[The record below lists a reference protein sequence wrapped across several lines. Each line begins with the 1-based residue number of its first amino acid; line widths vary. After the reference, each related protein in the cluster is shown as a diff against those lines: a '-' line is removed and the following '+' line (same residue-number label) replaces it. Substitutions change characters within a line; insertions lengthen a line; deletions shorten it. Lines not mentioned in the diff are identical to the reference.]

1 MCLSGLDYFSTLG
14 YQPAIAA
21 LAAGLLSPVA
31 TFVLVLVTLGAALPM
46 YRRVARE
53 SPHGQGSIAML
64 ERLLPHWRGKLLVL
78 VLLGFAV
85 TDFMITITL
94 SAADASAH
102 LIENPFAPQALEG
115 HQLGVTLVLILG
127 LVLVFLR
134 GFREVMGL
142 AVVLVAG
149 FLTVNAAVILTGLWR
164 IATQPAV
171 VGNWWES
178 LSAAHGDPVM
188 AVALALI
195 VFPKLALGLSGF
207 ETGVVVMPQIRGG
220 VHDTRERPAG
230 RIRGTQRLLTT
241 AAVTMSGFLFSSSLV
256 TTLLIPHER
265 FLPGGE
271 ANGRAL
277 AYLAHEF
284 FGDLWG
290 TVYGVL
296 TIGILWF
303 AGASAIA
310 GLLNLIP
317 RCLPRYGMAPEWVR
331 APRPLV
337 LIIAVAAVLITV
349 VFDASVDAQGGAYA
363 TGVLVLMT
371 MAALAVTLSARRRG
385 ERGGAVFMGMVTA
398 VFVNT
403 TAANVIERPDGLRV
417 GLAFIGVIVV
427 LSFLSRFLRTGTV
440 RSIEVELDPTAVAW
454 LAEAAGKG
462 QVQLIAHETRLSRTE
477 SASRYRQK
485 LHHMRLAANIP
496 HPSRALFLEVRVADY
511 SDFITHTTVRGVER
525 RGFRVLSVDG
535 TSVPRT
541 IAAVLLA
548 IRGQTGV
555 MPHIY
560 FRWTTRS
567 PLRNLIRLLLFGQ
580 GEVAPVTRELP
591 RAAEPDHTRRPWVHV
606 G

>member
-31 TFVLVLVTLGAALPM
+31 TLV
-46 YRRVARE
+46 
-53 SPHGQGSIAML
+53 
-64 ERLLPHWRGKLLVL
+64 LVL

-115 HQLGVTLVLILG
+115 HQLGITLVLILG

-149 FLTVNAAVILTGLWR
+149 FLAVNAAVILTGLWR

-207 ETGVVVMPQIRGG
+207 ETGVAVMPQIRGG

-241 AAVTMSGFLFSSSLV
+241 AAVTMSCFLLSSSLV
-256 TTLLIPHER
+256 TTLLIPHEQ
-265 FLPGGE
+265 FLPGRE

-290 TVYGVL
+290 TVYDVL

-310 GLLNLIP
+310 GLLSLIP
-317 RCLPRYGMAPEWVR
+317 RYLPRYGMAPEWVR

-337 LIIAVAAVLITV
+337 LMIAVAAVLITV
-349 VFDASVDAQGGAYA
+349 VYDASVDAQGGAYA

-385 ERGGAVFMGMVTA
+385 ERGGAVFMGVVTT
-398 VFVNT
+398 VFVYT

-440 RSIEVELDPTAVAW
+440 RGIEVELDPTAVAW

-462 QVQLIAHETRLSRTE
+462 QVRLIAHETRLSRTE

-496 HPSRALFLEVRVADY
+496 IPPGRCSWRCGSPTTPTSSRTPRSGVWNAGASACSVWTGPACPGPS
-511 SDFITHTTVRGVER
+511 
-525 RGFRVLSVDG
+525 
-535 TSVPRT
+535 PRCSWPF
-541 IAAVLLA
+541 A
-548 IRGQTGV
+548 
-555 MPHIY
+555 
-560 FRWTTRS
+560 TR
-567 PLRNLIRLLLFGQ
+567 Q
-580 GEVAPVTRELP
+580 A
-591 RAAEPDHTRRPWVHV
+591 
-606 G
+606 